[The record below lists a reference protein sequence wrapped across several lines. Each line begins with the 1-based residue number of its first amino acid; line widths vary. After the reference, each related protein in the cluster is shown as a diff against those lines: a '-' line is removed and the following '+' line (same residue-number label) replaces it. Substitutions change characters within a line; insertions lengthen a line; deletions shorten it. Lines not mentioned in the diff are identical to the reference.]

1 MYEKG
6 ENKMQPEMTLS
17 TSLPKREAAGTLKPM
32 GLKLSL
38 LYFGIPAMA
47 VVAAYYGFR
56 PWLESIGYSELV
68 SYLAALAVPLA
79 LMFAAALIAYHR
91 VDGWPLTREAF
102 AARMRYPRLRLS
114 DVLWGIGIA
123 ILGMGFSFGIFSQ
136 IALFLVHSG
145 LVPLPAGLPALDNP
159 QIEMSL
165 DILKKIAGG
174 QIRGQWAIL
183 LLYFVQYFFN
193 IAGEELWWRGY
204 ILPRQ
209 ELTFGR
215 FTWLM
220 HGLLWACFHVFKW
233 WDIITLIP
241 ICLLI
246 AYTSQK
252 RQNNWAGL
260 IAHAIINGMGL
271 ILVLAAVAGWM

>member
-1 MYEKG
+1 
-6 ENKMQPEMTLS
+6 MQPEMTLS
-17 TSLPKREAAGTLKPM
+17 TALPKRETAGTLKPM
-32 GLKLSL
+32 GWKLSL
-38 LYFGIPAMA
+38 LYFGIPALA
-47 VVAAYYGFR
+47 VVAAYYGLR
-56 PWLESIGYSELV
+56 PWMESMGYSELV
-68 SYLAALAVPLA
+68 SYLAALTVPLA
-79 LMFAAALIAYHR
+79 LMFAAALIFYHR

-114 DVLWGIGIA
+114 DVLWGVGIA
-123 ILGMGFSFGIFSQ
+123 ILGMALGFGVFSQ
-136 IALFLVHSG
+136 IAQFLIHRG
-145 LVPLPAGLPALDNP
+145 LIPLPAGLSALDNP
-159 QIEMSL
+159 NIEMSV
-165 DILKKIAGG
+165 DVLKKIAGG

-209 ELTFGR
+209 QLVFGR
-215 FTWLM
+215 FTWLV
-220 HGLLWACFHVFKW
+220 HGLFWACFHVFKW

>member
-6 ENKMQPEMTLS
+6 EYKMQPEMTLS
-17 TSLPKREAAGTLKPM
+17 TALSKREVTGTLKPM
-32 GLKLSL
+32 GWKLSL
-38 LYFGIPAMA
+38 LYFGIPALG

-56 PWLESIGYSELV
+56 PWLEKMGYPELV

-79 LMFAAALIAYHR
+79 LMFAAALVFCQRI
-91 VDGWPLTREAF
+91 DGWPLTRESF

-114 DVLWGIGIA
+114 DVLWGAGIA
-123 ILGMGFSFGIFSQ
+123 VLGMALSFGIFSQ

-145 LVPLPAGLPALDNP
+145 LIPLPAGLPVLDNP
-159 QIEMSL
+159 QVEMSL
-165 DILKKIAGG
+165 EMFTKAAGG
-174 QIRGQWAIL
+174 QIRGQWGIL
-183 LLYFVQYFFN
+183 LLYLVQYFFN

-209 ELTFGR
+209 ELVFGR
-215 FTWLM
+215 FAWLV
-220 HGLLWACFHVFKW
+220 HGLMWACFHVFKW

-260 IAHAIINGMGL
+260 IAHAIINGMGV
-271 ILVLAAVAGWM
+271 ILTVAAVAGWM